1 MLAEL
6 DDDAQ
11 REVERTGRTDER
23 AGQLQIGAR
32 VDEHPRVLVAIPEE
46 AELVEAPADDSLVL
60 DGQLESLMWVL
71 RRRHVQAETTGS
83 LLSCWQNVRPGCGGV
98 ARGRGHER

>member
-11 REVERTGRTDER
+11 REVERTARTDER

-71 RRRHVQAETTGS
+71 RR
-83 LLSCWQNVRPGCGGV
+83 
-98 ARGRGHER
+98 